1 MQLNFSDGQAVATLY
16 NPNYLGVYGSF
27 MIPFLAMLVLYE
39 KSKWR
44 RFWHIGNFVL
54 VAVAVLFSRSRAG
67 LIAAVAALCV
77 ALVVC
82 CRRLVKYWYLTI
94 PAINFAVVI
103 LLLVN
108 AYNDNLI
115 FDRLKNVLAPDDVK
129 VEEFVAEDGTVV
141 RKTGLTEL
149 YTTEES
155 VVMTYNDVTVHIYM
169 YDEDGYLGLYG
180 LIDNEEQVDMPMEGE
195 DMCFSFSHP
204 ALSGITAQLMQL
216 EEYNGFVLEGDGQ
229 WPFVYNEEKGRF
241 QYVRKY
247 LATDGTA
254 VYKQSDMVVAESFG
268 FEDRQRFF
276 SGRGYI
282 WSRTIPLLKEYVFL
296 GSGPD
301 TFVLAYP
308 QNDYLHMKEN
318 GFDGMV
324 LTKPHSLYLQ
334 VGVQTGVLSL
344 LCLLVFYGWYAI
356 WCLRLYWFRNMNTF
370 QEGLGVAVFIASIGY
385 MISGISN
392 DSMVVT
398 APVFW
403 TLIGLG
409 IAANT
414 MVVKKRKE
422 EPAVSEPV
430 KSK

>member
-1 MQLNFSDGQAVATLY
+1 M
-16 NPNYLGVYGSF
+16 
-27 MIPFLAMLVLYE
+27 
-39 KSKWR
+39 SK
-44 RFWHIGNFVL
+44 
-54 VAVAVLFSRSRAG
+54 
-67 LIAAVAALCV
+67 
-77 ALVVC
+77 
-82 CRRLVKYWYLTI
+82 T
-94 PAINFAVVI
+94 PA
-103 LLLVN
+103 
-108 AYNDNLI
+108 
-115 FDRLKNVLAPDDVK
+115 
-129 VEEFVAEDGTVV
+129 
-141 RKTGLTEL
+141 
-149 YTTEES
+149 
-155 VVMTYNDVTVHIYM
+155 
-169 YDEDGYLGLYG
+169 
-180 LIDNEEQVDMPMEGE
+180 
-195 DMCFSFSHP
+195 
-204 ALSGITAQLMQL
+204 
-216 EEYNGFVLEGDGQ
+216 
-229 WPFVYNEEKGRF
+229 
-241 QYVRKY
+241 
-247 LATDGTA
+247 
-254 VYKQSDMVVAESFG
+254 
-268 FEDRQRFF
+268 
-276 SGRGYI
+276 
-282 WSRTIPLLKEYVFL
+282 
-296 GSGPD
+296 
-301 TFVLAYP
+301 FVLAYP

-370 QEGLGVAVFIASIGY
+370 TEGLGVAVFIASIGY